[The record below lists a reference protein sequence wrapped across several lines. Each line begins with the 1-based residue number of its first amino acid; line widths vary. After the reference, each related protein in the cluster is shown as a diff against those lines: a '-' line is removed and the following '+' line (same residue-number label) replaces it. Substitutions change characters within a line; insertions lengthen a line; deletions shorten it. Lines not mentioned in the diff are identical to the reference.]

1 MEKKQQKER
10 GFLSAGIDVDNVGM
24 GGRQEVGF
32 VEDEHLDEQ
41 YMGRAGGEAKD
52 EFEKDVKVLERSV
65 KSMEL

>member
-10 GFLSAGIDVDNVGM
+10 GVLGAGIDVDNMGI
-24 GGRQEVGF
+24 GGRQEIGF
-32 VEDEHLDEQ
+32 VEDEHLDEK
-41 YMGRAGGEAKD
+41 YMCRAGSEAAD